1 MAAAALA
8 LDGLGSAAFRRDIRE
23 PVRRRGAPVVPA
35 WLLAAAACA
44 APADAPPAPAPRAPA
59 TPPAQT
65 WCSPFAVRGRLA
77 PPVSLTWRALP
88 EGGPVDGATLR
99 GLVQA
104 AADAWSADGS
114 VRFRPAADDE
124 PADVTLSWHRA
135 ADDPCRLFGYG
146 VGVAHTG
153 PVGPGTFVHLDAAR
167 TWPAAGADAHGTLA
181 SAVAHELGHVLGL
194 DHAEDPDTLMH
205 PDTHRA
211 APAAGDWAGLRSL
224 YGGGADGP
232 GDVFVERLPDGA
244 RAGPALRGVAPPA
257 FTELA
262 LFDTNGDG
270 ADELLM
276 WRTDPAGLGALTIHS
291 FAPAAAGEAPGPRLV
306 RSLGPLLDLVP
317 VGDTTALRHAP
328 DGRRWIVS
336 GPPGARRVRGFDERG
351 LLRAPGW
358 AELRALDVE
367 ALLAGPGPP
376 VLRATGAL
384 PGAAQAPPTDGAAA
398 DELAGDLDG
407 DGRQERVR
415 RLAGCEVTVQ
425 NVKQRATEVELTDR
439 IPVSRRPEIQVSFL
453 DSSHAPQVDKA
464 AGTLRRTPAL
474 GPGATGTI
482 SHAVSVE
489 SPVGRELHWP

>member
-1 MAAAALA
+1 
-8 LDGLGSAAFRRDIRE
+8 
-23 PVRRRGAPVVPA
+23 
-35 WLLAAAACA
+35 
-44 APADAPPAPAPRAPA
+44 
-59 TPPAQT
+59 
-65 WCSPFAVRGRLA
+65 VRGRLA
-77 PPVSLTWRALP
+77 PPVSVAWRVLP
-88 EGGPVDGATLR
+88 EGGPVDATALR
-99 GLVQA
+99 DLVQT
-104 AADAWSADGS
+104 AADAWNEAGG
-114 VRFRPAADDE
+114 VAFRPAADGE

-167 TWPAAGADAHGTLA
+167 AWPAAGDDAHGTLA

-211 APAAGDWAGLRSL
+211 TPAAGDLLGLRSL

-232 GDVFVERLPDGA
+232 GDVLVEHLPDGA

-262 LFDTNGDG
+262 LFDTDGDG
-270 ADELLM
+270 AEELLM

-291 FAPAAAGEAPGPRLV
+291 FAPAAVGEAPGPRLV

-317 VGDTTALRHAP
+317 VGDTTALRLGP

-358 AELRALDVE
+358 VELRALDVE
-367 ALLAGPGPP
+367 ALLATPGPP
-376 VLRATGAL
+376 VLRAIGAT
-384 PGAAQAPPTDGAAA
+384 PGGGTTSATDGAAA
-398 DELAGDLDG
+398 NELVGDLDG
-407 DGRQERVR
+407 DGRAERVR
-415 RLAGCEVTVQ
+415 RLAQADGV
-425 NVKQRATEVELTDR
+425 
-439 IPVSRRPEIQVSFL
+439 
-453 DSSHAPQVDKA
+453 
-464 AGTLRRTPAL
+464 
-474 GPGATGTI
+474 PGAPA
-482 SHAVSVE
+482 HAA
-489 SPVGRELHWP
+489 R